1 MAFHWRSLPVSL
13 SPRVSA
19 ILLSCALLLL
29 FSTSQSR
36 ADSITLP
43 SSPDP
48 WQQLVQTWNDGK
60 PLMLRMPLSV
70 TQLEQRLAEATTY
83 SAAQE
88 QTINALADSLS
99 KRDNLLS
106 ASDRIRD
113 QQSSYISNL
122 EGSLASSQASTDQI
136 SKDLTSAKTAAQVIL
151 AENRLLKIGGSVL
164 LVGLAVLGGYEG
176 GHALKWW

>member
-1 MAFHWRSLPVSL
+1 
-13 SPRVSA
+13 
-19 ILLSCALLLL
+19 
-29 FSTSQSR
+29 
-36 ADSITLP
+36 
-43 SSPDP
+43 
-48 WQQLVQTWNDGK
+48 
-60 PLMLRMPLSV
+60 MLRMPLSV